1 MQDCSNS
8 IANALELLLSCTKPS
23 ITPCALMIPIVQY
36 HYTLCRGFPFN
47 RASHGSHRSTN
58 QWIHCQIIGCLS
70 TKVRSQINHTVYI
83 HVAKYMTPAH
93 DDVMKWKYF
102 PRYWSFVRSQV
113 NSPHKG
119 RWHGALMFSL
129 ICAWINGWVNN
140 GEAGDLRR
148 HRAHYDVMVMSRGQ
162 VYDPGLISQN
172 IFLTVKN
179 TVLCFNSIPP

>member
-83 HVAKYMTPAH
+83 HVAKYMTPTH
-93 DDVMKWKYF
+93 DDVMKLKYF
-102 PRYWSFVRSQV
+102 PRYWLCAVPGEFPTQRPVTRSFDV
-113 NSPHKG
+113 
-119 RWHGALMFSL
+119 FF
-129 ICAWINGWVNN
+129 
-140 GEAGDLRR
+140 DLRLNKRLSKQSWGWWFETPLRPLWR
-148 HRAHYDVMVMSRGQ
+148 HGNVTW
-162 VYDPGLISQN
+162 PGIWPRPY
-172 IFLTVKN
+172 FTKY
-179 TVLCFNSIPP
+179 FPHR